1 MVFVDHSAVPP
12 GQQADFF
19 AGQSAMTLAQL
30 SRVARLK
37 NAPFTWAIVP
47 LPRGPAG
54 DTPVIGQAAISV
66 FNAGKHQ
73 AAAID
78 FVTFMT
84 NKENVMAMAEFFP
97 PARTSILES
106 DAFLRANPLIEPE
119 SMQQSVVA
127 AIKKGRV
134 LSTHVEFPLIDLTAQ
149 TQFGQLWTP
158 DADVA
163 AIMTEVCEAITPY
176 LHK

>member
-1 MVFVDHSAVPP
+1 
-12 GQQADFF
+12 
-19 AGQSAMTLAQL
+19 
-30 SRVARLK
+30 
-37 NAPFTWAIVP
+37 
-47 LPRGPAG
+47 
-54 DTPVIGQAAISV
+54 
-66 FNAGKHQ
+66 
-73 AAAID
+73 
-78 FVTFMT
+78 
-84 NKENVMAMAEFFP
+84 
-97 PARTSILES
+97 
-106 DAFLRANPLIEPE
+106 
-119 SMQQSVVA
+119 MQQSVVA